1 MKKIIYSLVIMIAAG
16 SLFTSCIEPV
26 EPAGIYD
33 LREAKA
39 RYYDALSKLRAADA
53 LLVEAKADL
62 KKADAEF
69 RRAEVENQ
77 NLLNEYQRLLN
88 EAKALENEQEAAKWA
103 MKIEEL
109 QKKHELN
116 MIDYQGQIAQAQ
128 ENLRQIMSDI
138 AMAALDLTDAEKAAL
153 KKAINGYEKAYGDY
167 LDALEEV
174 TAAEAA
180 LWALQYEYDN
190 MYDEEEIYFDYY
202 GEYIRTGEDLVEYYT
217 SCVEYYTLYAAY
229 FAAMYEEMAEN
240 TDVAEW
246 AEELEELKAE
256 LAEREYNRY
265 QVTKDSVEYMQNIFH
280 DGNIEFGL
288 EVAAWIEANPAVA
301 EPKKPTE
308 PKETDKK
315 YANIKAEKLLDSIAF
330 DALEYTAPNQAFDKF
345 RSLISSYETVKSLV
359 ADTSYNTIKVNTTDK
374 KITLIANQQMKDF
387 VLGTETSTKGS
398 QVLKYYDKETKKNVE
413 VKADY
418 GLNGALSV
426 LKRDL
431 VLKGKEGKTPEELAK
446 ELKEAKEN
454 WENDRDSLLAFY
466 EAVAK
471 AEAAKKGDP
480 YEAYEPIAKAKKA
493 LDEVTNSDKNA
504 NKALAAAAQDLVEK
518 LNGIIPHSDYS
529 TPDSTALIEAIKAF
543 AKARAEYL
551 PYKAYSKAAP
561 GVDSNLF
568 YYVYST
574 SPDVLV
580 DSVAFTDLTLDMLR
594 KKPSFNLAK
603 IDVAPYW
610 IDLSDSGDP
619 SNPYEG
625 AFINIISQLLGST
638 VAGHIVPKTAVALAD
653 LNNAAFYNTYKIAGD
668 PAEIEDLAGDKY
680 EDPAVAKAEA
690 ALAAAVDAF
699 NALFKRYWNIDP
711 AADGS
716 AYAQFKSTGTYKG
729 TVYSPAVYTLA
740 TFTEPYNCVA
750 FDEDG
755 ETILPTA
762 AIQVILAS
770 VDPKADPADFQG
782 TNFNPIKTTSQIFA
796 NNETDFYKYMAAAW
810 AADNTDT
817 EEAIKKIEKWI
828 EGVIVAFEKN
838 VTDAEA
844 AAKKAYDTDKAQY
857 DKDIKT
863 YDTNKK
869 KYDDYMTALKAFVGV
884 DAKGNPIN
892 VAKNT
897 AGAYV
902 PSVTTIAAP
911 VKYQSANVKQ
921 TQTGAFTWEGEWKLG
936 GTQKELAEKYMPEFP
951 QKLAAWRSANADNED
966 KIGHLKAIIDALEK
980 AYMAAIGVVEGMSGA
995 EVEYYWDDVE
1005 GYYEDYLDYLQMMVE
1020 LCLANITWYTDAI
1033 AEAEAGYNDLQIAI
1047 MIAEHNLAYAQQKL
1061 ADAEIK
1067 LEVAEA
1073 YYNKV
1078 LAAIEGKN

>member
-77 NLLNEYQRLLN
+77 NLKNEYQRLLN
-88 EAKALENEQEAAKWA
+88 EAKALDNEKEAAKWA
-103 MKIEEL
+103 MKLEEL
-109 QKKHELN
+109 QKEHELN
-116 MIDYQGQIAQAQ
+116 MIDYQGKIAQAQ
-128 ENLRQIMSDI
+128 EKLRQIMSDI
-138 AMAALDLTDAEKAAL
+138 AMAALDLTDAEKTAL
-153 KKAINGYEKAYGDY
+153 NKAISGYEKAYADY
-167 LDALEEV
+167 LDALEAV
-174 TAAEAA
+174 TAAEAT
-180 LWALQYEYDN
+180 LWNLQYEYDN
-190 MYDEEEIYFDYY
+190 MYDEEGIYFDYW
-202 GEYIRTGEDLVEYYT
+202 GEYIRTGEDLVEYYE

-288 EVAAWIEANPAVA
+288 AVAAWMEANPAVA
-301 EPKKPTE
+301 EPKKPTA
-308 PKETDKK
+308 PKESD
-315 YANIKAEKLLDSIAF
+315 YKAADYQVDSIAF

-345 RSLISSYETVKSLV
+345 RSLISSYESVKSLV
-359 ADTSYNTIKVNTTDK
+359 ADTTYNTITVNTTDK

-471 AEAAKKGDP
+471 VEAAKKGDP
-480 YEAYEPIAKAKKA
+480 YEAYEPIANAKKA
-493 LDEVTNSDKNA
+493 LKEAKDADGKGQTGMVSASQKLIEV
-504 NKALAAAAQDLVEK
+504 
-518 LNGIIPHSDYS
+518 LNGIVSHADLS
-529 TPDSTALIEAIKAF
+529 TPDSTELVKAIVAF
-543 AKARAEYL
+543 ATARESYL
-551 PYKAYSKAAP
+551 AYKPYKNS
-561 GVDSNLF
+561 GIDSNKF

-580 DSVAFTDLTLDMLR
+580 DSSLNFKDITLDYIR
-594 KKPSFNLAK
+594 KHPSMKYNWTGGTTYK
-603 IDVAPYW
+603 DM
-610 IDLSDSGDP
+610 SESGAVK
-619 SNPYEG
+619 G
-625 AFINIISQLLGST
+625 AAFRTILTQLVGATIADRIKTPATST
-638 VAGHIVPKTAVALAD
+638 EAD
-653 LNNAAFYNTYKIAGD
+653 LNTTAFYDAYKYVAGD
-668 PAEIEDLAGDKY
+668 PAEIQDLDGNTY
-680 EDPAVAKAEA
+680 VDPAVAKAQTA
-690 ALAAAVDAF
+690 FDAAVAAF

-711 AADGS
+711 AADGN
-716 AYAQFKSTGTYKG
+716 AYTQFKSTGTYKG
-729 TVYSPAVYTLA
+729 SVYSPAVYTLA

-828 EGVIVAFEKN
+828 EGVTAAFEKN

-844 AAKKAYDTDKAQY
+844 AAKKAYDKAVSDYDKA
-857 DKDIKT
+857 KAT

-892 VAKNT
+892 VAKNS

-951 QKLAAWRSANADNED
+951 QKLAAWHSANADNED

-995 EVEYYWDDVE
+995 EVEYEWDNVE
-1005 GYYEDYLDYLQMMVE
+1005 GYYEDYLDYLQYMVE
-1020 LCLANITWYTDAI
+1020 ICLANISWYTDAI
-1033 AEAEAGYNDLQIAI
+1033 AEAEAGYNSLQIAI
-1047 MIAEHNLAYAQQKL
+1047 EIAEHNLAYAQQKL